1 MILAFIPAR
10 GASKRLPRKNL
21 KLLDGHPLIS
31 YSIAIAKKVKVIDR
45 CVVSTEDPEIAR
57 VALLYGAE
65 VINRPETLADDFATT
80 ASVAKHALE
89 QLIKRNEKPDI
100 LVTLQPTNPLRPVS
114 LVDKAIELFEYHK
127 NIDSV
132 ISVTKSDRKLGLIK
146 DGYFMPDYRVG
157 MRSQDMPAA
166 YFENGLIYVSKP
178 ELVINKCDL
187 FGERILPLITE
198 PLYSNGDIDSKL
210 DFEIAEFLFQ
220 KYREHFKYEPV
231 CSKE

>member
-21 KLLDGHPLIS
+21 KLFDGHPLIS
-31 YSIAIAKKVKVIDR
+31 HSIAVAKKVKAIDR

-57 VALLYGAE
+57 VALSYGAE
-65 VINRPETLADDFATT
+65 VIDRPETLADDFATT
-80 ASVAKHALE
+80 ASVAKHAIE
-89 QLIKRNEKPDI
+89 QLINQNEKPDV

-114 LVDKAIELFEYHK
+114 LVEKAIELFESYT
-127 NIDSV
+127 NTDSV
-132 ISVTKSDRKLGLIK
+132 ISVTKSDRKLGAIK
-146 DGYFMPDYRVG
+146 DDYFIPDYPVG
-157 MRSQDMPAA
+157 TRSQDMPAT

-178 ELVINKCDL
+178 ELVTDKCDL
-187 FGERILPLITE
+187 FGKRILPLITE
-198 PLYSNGDIDSKL
+198 PLYSKGDIDTKL
-210 DFEIAEFLFQ
+210 DFEIAEFLFR